1 VETAVVEKMP
11 GVLKVVRDG
20 NFLAVVAER
29 EFQAVKAMRTLSS
42 EARWTEKP
50 GLPRQA
56 DLSAVIMALP
66 AQDTAI
72 LDQRRQGVVP
82 AKTLQAIY
90 TRPYQSHG
98 SIGPSCAVARS
109 DETGVTVWTHTQGV
123 YPDRDAIAEMLRVP
137 KEQVRCIHVEGSGC
151 YGHNGADDAAA
162 DAALISRS
170 VPGRPVRLQ
179 WMREQEHGW
188 EPFGP
193 AMVTKV
199 MASLDGNGA
208 IIDWDYGVWSNTHSM
223 RPGGAGS
230 LLAAQHIAQPFP
242 VPPPKPLPQPEG
254 GGDRNAIPLYRLP
267 SARVVHHFLPTM
279 PLRVSALRALGAYV
293 NVFSIESFMDE
304 LALAAGAGPVEFRL
318 RHLDDPRARDVVT
331 TAAER
336 FGWTNFKKTSG
347 RGRGFAFARY
357 KNLAAY
363 CAIAVEAEVEHETG
377 RTRLVRAVAA
387 IDSGDAVN
395 PDGLINQIEGA
406 ILQSASW
413 TLYESVSF
421 DDTRITSVDWST
433 YPILRFDAVPDSI
446 DVHIIDRPG
455 QPFLG
460 SGETGQGPAGAALAN
475 AIADAT
481 GKRLRDLPLTRHRIK
496 AAIGV

>member
-1 VETAVVEKMP
+1 
-11 GVLKVVRDG
+11 
-20 NFLAVVAER
+20 
-29 EFQAVKAMRTLSS
+29 
-42 EARWTEKP
+42 
-50 GLPRQA
+50 
-56 DLSAVIMALP
+56 
-66 AQDTAI
+66 
-72 LDQRRQGVVP
+72 
-82 AKTLQAIY
+82 
-90 TRPYQSHG
+90 
-98 SIGPSCAVARS
+98 
-109 DETGVTVWTHTQGV
+109 
-123 YPDRDAIAEMLRVP
+123 
-137 KEQVRCIHVEGSGC
+137 
-151 YGHNGADDAAA
+151 
-162 DAALISRS
+162 
-170 VPGRPVRLQ
+170 
-179 WMREQEHGW
+179 
-188 EPFGP
+188 
-193 AMVTKV
+193 
-199 MASLDGNGA
+199 
-208 IIDWDYGVWSNTHSM
+208 M

-230 LLAAQHIAQPFP
+230 LLAAQHIAEPFP

-304 LALAAGAGPVEFRL
+304 LALAAGADPVEFRL
-318 RHLDDPRARDVVT
+318 RHLDDSRAHDVVT

-421 DDTRITSVDWST
+421 DDTRINSVDWST